1 MLLQLKL
8 RRMML
13 VLEQDYKEVV
23 QIEDA
28 KLSEELYWSM
38 QNIIEKIYLVR
49 KVIEKFT
56 KKINKKYEK
65 NITNMEDE
73 FYLNIFNYFGTF
85 EESIVHQRSFWSTTE
100 DEFGKRNIDRR
111 IKENI
116 EFNLFLLESFK
127 YNLSMLEKINE
138 SEIYRQRKSI
148 KKIIKKSVK
157 ELNKILDNE
166 FDEKILKLFH
176 QFTLNSS
183 KNRVLSRVSYNRIF
197 QIAKKFKLEELS
209 DFRFM
214 FYESFEINLT
224 GFVVEQKEFKEKLE
238 LVIEEQNVRILEKIN
253 DFKRHNWE
261 DYEFERN
268 EQEKMLNIFKK

>member
-56 KKINKKYEK
+56 KQINKKYEK